1 MKEYSI
7 LELQEAFEKG
17 EFNSK
22 SLVKDFL
29 MQINTLDKN
38 GPKLNSI
45 IEINPDVI
53 EIAEKLDKE
62 REENKLRSNMHG
74 IPVLLK
80 DNILTG
86 DKMQT
91 TAGSLALEGYKSD
104 HDAFIVQKLRK
115 SGAIILGKTNL
126 SEWANFRSIHSS
138 SGWSSRGRQTKNP
151 YVLDRTPSGSSAG
164 SAVAVAA
171 NLCTVAIGTETDGSI
186 LSPSHMNSIVGIK
199 PTLGLVS
206 RSGIIPIAHSQ
217 DTAGPMARSVMDAAI
232 LLNCIIGYDPKD
244 IITENCKN
252 HARIDYTQFLTLE
265 KLDKI
270 RIGVVRD
277 LTGYHKLLDIK
288 FEESINIFKN
298 LSVQIIDPVNLE
310 IKKEVEDAEFEVL
323 LYEFKEDLNKFLQN
337 SSPHTPISDL
347 EQLIDFNTKNID
359 RVMPYFGQE
368 ILEMAQKKGDLES
381 EDYKKALNLCKTST
395 GVNGIDRL
403 MKEHNLDALIAPTTN
418 PGCPIDLLLGDHYT
432 GSSTSSAAIAGYPS
446 ITIPMGYI
454 NEMPVGISIF
464 GAAFSEP
471 ILLKIAYNFEHV
483 SNIRISP
490 KFLPTISFE

>member
-186 LSPSHMNSIVGIK
+186 LSPSHMNSIIGI
-199 PTLGLVS
+199 
-206 RSGIIPIAHSQ
+206 IIPI
-217 DTAGPMARSVMDAAI
+217 I
-232 LLNCIIGYDPKD
+232 
-244 IITENCKN
+244 E
-252 HARIDYTQFLTLE
+252 
-265 KLDKI
+265 
-270 RIGVVRD
+270 
-277 LTGYHKLLDIK
+277 
-288 FEESINIFKN
+288 
-298 LSVQIIDPVNLE
+298 
-310 IKKEVEDAEFEVL
+310 
-323 LYEFKEDLNKFLQN
+323 
-337 SSPHTPISDL
+337 
-347 EQLIDFNTKNID
+347 LI
-359 RVMPYFGQE
+359 
-368 ILEMAQKKGDLES
+368 
-381 EDYKKALNLCKTST
+381 
-395 GVNGIDRL
+395 
-403 MKEHNLDALIAPTTN
+403 
-418 PGCPIDLLLGDHYT
+418 
-432 GSSTSSAAIAGYPS
+432 
-446 ITIPMGYI
+446 
-454 NEMPVGISIF
+454 
-464 GAAFSEP
+464 
-471 ILLKIAYNFEHV
+471 
-483 SNIRISP
+483 
-490 KFLPTISFE
+490 